1 MLIYSVKRN
10 DILISNYFKVKNQ
23 VNQENNFQCKEEL
36 LLWENEGLLLGDIVY
51 DSYLRFM
58 QKPTVDLHDR
68 SLYRIV
74 DYSKSMVLKWK
85 ELLLSK
91 PIKKILLPYT
101 AYLHWGIPSRVALS
115 SNVDVITYGSLIY
128 MLSKLNN
135 KHPYHS
141 KDHSLY
147 RNIFNHLDSKDR
159 RLKSAQSTLLNRL
172 GGGIDLGTV
181 YMKNSAFHD
190 KTTADFSIDKDK
202 PSAVVFL
209 HCFFD
214 SPHIY
219 GYCIFPDFYEW
230 ILFILDAAVANSG
243 INYYVKPH
251 PNGLPGNDAI
261 ITELVERYNNCKNI
275 KFIDKRISNKQILE
289 QRPAAIFTV
298 YGTVA
303 HEFAYNGIPVIT
315 AGENPHSQYKFLYNP
330 KIPADLNAFISR
342 VGKFGLPEDYDQNDI
357 VEFFYMHYMYYS
369 SIFEQ
374 DNFDFS
380 KDFSNGTIFLPE
392 NASVDDLM
400 FN

>member
-1 MLIYSVKRN
+1 M
-10 DILISNYFKVKNQ
+10 
-23 VNQENNFQCKEEL
+23 E
-36 LLWENEGLLLGDIVY
+36 
-51 DSYLRFM
+51 
-58 QKPTVDLHDR
+58 KPTVDLQDR
-68 SLYRIV
+68 SLYCII
-74 DYSKSMVLKWK
+74 DYSKSMVIKWK
-85 ELLLSK
+85 ELLSSK

-115 SNVDVITYGSLIY
+115 SNIEVITYGSSIY

-135 KHPYHS
+135 NHPYHS
-141 KDHSLY
+141 KDYSLY
-147 RNIFNHLDSKDR
+147 RNIFNNLDSKDR
-159 RLKSAQSTLLNRL
+159 RLKSAHTSLLNRL
-172 GGGIDLGTV
+172 EGGIDLGTA
-181 YMKNSAFHD
+181 YMKRSAFHD
-190 KTTADFSIDKDK
+190 NASADFSIEEGK

-219 GYCIFPDFYEW
+219 GFCIFPDFYEW
-230 ILFILDAAVANSG
+230 IRFLLDATEANPG

-251 PNGLPGNDAI
+251 PNGLPDNDAI
-261 ITELVERYNNCKNI
+261 ITQLVEQYKNCKNI
-275 KFIDKRISNKQILE
+275 KFIDKSISNKQILE

-303 HEFAYNGIPVIT
+303 HEFAYQGIPVIT
-315 AGENPHSQYKFLYNP
+315 AGENPHSPYKFLYNP
-330 KIPADLNAFISR
+330 KTPAELNTFISTI
-342 VGKFGLPEDYDQNDI
+342 GKFGLPKDYDQNEI
-357 VEFFYMHYMYYS
+357 IEFFYMHYMYYS

-392 NASVDDLM
+392 NVSVNDLM